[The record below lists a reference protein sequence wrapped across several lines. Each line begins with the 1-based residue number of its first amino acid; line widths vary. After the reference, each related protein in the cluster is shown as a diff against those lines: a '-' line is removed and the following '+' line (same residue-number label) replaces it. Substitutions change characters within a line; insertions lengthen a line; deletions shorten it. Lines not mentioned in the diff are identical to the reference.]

1 MKKTIKLIVCAFCML
16 MPQFG
21 MAQSNWDAAT
31 CMDICTILTEQG
43 SVTDN
48 VLVRGYGYKLVNNIP
63 IGGDYSNG
71 YLSLYTLNMTCD
83 VNGNV
88 VRLGQKGISNYLLIG
103 YGPDGE
109 MSIATAFFSAANAA
123 KFRQQAI
130 DAGFQKTRTV
140 KGETYYSA
148 PGVEMSESSK
158 RFGRYT
164 AYSFAFKLDM

>member
-1 MKKTIKLIVCAFCML
+1 
-16 MPQFG
+16 
-21 MAQSNWDAAT
+21 
-31 CMDICTILTEQG
+31 
-43 SVTDN
+43 
-48 VLVRGYGYKLVNNIP
+48 
-63 IGGDYSNG
+63 
-71 YLSLYTLNMTCD
+71 MTCD

-148 PGVEMSESSK
+148 PGMKMSESSK
-158 RFGRYT
+158 RFGRFT
-164 AYSFAFKLDM
+164 AYDFTFKLDM